1 MQFRTDLALEQ
12 KEMHSHLPEGVTCE
26 ETKNSRANI
35 TKISITNEQGA
46 KALEKPIGKYITIE
60 VPPFSDNLTDYDMI
74 SVAAESLCELLPKQG
89 SVLVVGLGNRDITP
103 DALGPKT
110 ASRVLAT
117 RQIEKEIA
125 RVADVDSVRSI
136 AVISPGVLGQTG
148 IEAFDLI
155 CGITGEIQPDAVIII
170 DALAS
175 RFLKRLGCTVQMSD
189 SGIEPGAGVGNARLE
204 ISKKTLG
211 VPVIALGVPTVVD
224 ASTLVYDLT
233 NGSGSLA
240 EPDGQQ
246 MIVTPREIDLLIER
260 AATMIA
266 GAINKALHPNLE
278 SSLIAELL
286 G

>member
-1 MQFRTDLALEQ
+1 MSYEEYVDKI
-12 KEMHSHLPEGVTCE
+12 KEIFE
-26 ETKNSRANI
+26 KN
-35 TKISITNEQGA
+35 
-46 KALEKPIGKYITIE
+46 
-60 VPPFSDNLTDYDMI
+60 DNST
-74 SVAAESLCELLPKQG
+74 S
-89 SVLVVGLGNRDITP
+89 
-103 DALGPKT
+103 
-110 ASRVLAT
+110 
-117 RQIEKEIA
+117 QIEKEIA
-125 RVADVDSVRSI
+125 RVGDVKSVRSV

-148 IEAFDLI
+148 IEAYDLI

-211 VPVIALGVPTVVD
+211 VPVIAIGVPTVVD

-233 NGSGSLA
+233 GGSGKLA

-246 MIVTPREIDLLIER
+246 MIVTPREIDR

-266 GAINKALHPNLE
+266 GAINKALLPNLE
-278 SSLIAELL
+278 TSLITELL